1 MTYYLLSVISFTG
14 IFLFYLVRIKKWN
27 RLSYYALFVI
37 ILTGIFY
44 YSLKSMPYTG
54 RGPEDEWIFKD
65 AVLFLAMLAGM
76 ITNTLSNR
84 IQNRKLNVKKTDFL
98 KPLFVAPIVFMV
110 VWGVIGKM
118 IEFNFM
124 TCCFAYTNGYF
135 WESLLKKGFKQI
147 TEGE

>member
-14 IFLFYLVRIKKWN
+14 IFLFYLVKTKRWSH
-27 RLSYYALFVI
+27 LSYHVLFII

-44 YSLKSMPYTG
+44 YSLRNLPYTG
-54 RGPEDEWIFKD
+54 RGPEDEWVYKD
-65 AVLFLAMLAGM
+65 VVLFLAMLTGM
-76 ITNTLSNR
+76 ITNTLTNR
-84 IQNRKLNVKKTDFL
+84 IQKGKLSIKKIDFL

-135 WESLLKKGFKQI
+135 WESILKKGFKQI
-147 TEGE
+147 TNNG